1 MSALWRRYSRPR
13 LVSTQPTPAK
23 IFGLILSGG
32 RSLRMGQDKGLIP
45 YYGKPQREHLHDL
58 LNKFCD
64 EVYLSCK
71 TTEDTPKFL
80 NPIVDRYDLNSPLN
94 GILSAFEHTPSVAW
108 ITVPVDMPMIDEQA
122 IQFLIDHRD
131 TNKLATCFV
140 DSDGEKPEPLFA
152 LWEPDAFELLKRYHA
167 AGEFSPRK
175 FLMEHP
181 VSLLNPPSKTI
192 YQNINTPEELRQFL
206 TSN

>member
-1 MSALWRRYSRPR
+1 M
-13 LVSTQPTPAK
+13 STQLKPVK

-45 YYGKPQREHLHDL
+45 YYGKPQREHLHDML
-58 LNKFCD
+58 KKTCH
-64 EVYLSCK
+64 EAYLSCK
-71 TTEDTPKFL
+71 RNEDIPEFL
-80 NPIVDRYDLNSPLN
+80 NPIEDRYNLNSPLN

-108 ITVPVDMPMIDEQA
+108 LTVPVDMPMIDEQC
-122 IQFLIDHRD
+122 IRFLIDHRD

-140 DSDGEKPEPLFA
+140 DSDGEKPEPLLA
-152 LWEPDAFELLKRYHA
+152 LWEPAAFELLKQFHA

-175 FLMEHP
+175 FLMEHA
-181 VSLLNPPSKTI
+181 VSLLQPPSKKI

-206 TSN
+206 AE

>member
-1 MSALWRRYSRPR
+1 MPPLWQGHSRPR
-13 LVSTQPTPAK
+13 LVNTQITLQK

-45 YYGKPQREHLHDL
+45 YYGKPQREYLHDL
-58 LNKFCD
+58 LNKICND
-64 EVYLSCK
+64 AYLSCK
-71 TTEDTPKFL
+71 TNEDIPAFL
-80 NPIVDRYDLNSPLN
+80 NPIEDRYNLNSPLN

-108 ITVPVDMPMIDEQA
+108 LTVPVDMPMIDEQA
-122 IQFLIDHRD
+122 IRFLIDHRD
-131 TNKLATCFV
+131 PKKLATCFV

-152 LWEPDAFELLKRYHA
+152 LWEPEAFEPLKQFHA

-181 VSLLNPPSKTI
+181 VSLLQPPSKKI

-206 TSN
+206 AE